1 MSEAV
6 EQSDLREGYEEIQ
19 FGPKTYIVP
28 TDWSTEQF
36 GDVFNRRRES
46 ISANKDEKIRYVG
59 LKHLNSGQVDL
70 AGYDEDGRKRSS
82 SRAFHEG
89 DVLFG
94 KLRPNLNKAAIAP
107 FSGICSSDII
117 PIYAEDEVLQR
128 YLPHLMHSKFVRD
141 RAVSTM
147 EGTNLPRTSW
157 DDIAK
162 TLIPLP
168 RKPEQLRI
176 ADILSTVDEE
186 IRQTDEII
194 DKTEELKQGLMQ
206 DLFKNGVNNAESAEV
221 RLGAK
226 VRKIPQHWDITRL
239 GEISDIKRG
248 ASPRPIGDRKY
259 FGGEIGW
266 IRISDITQTDT
277 KYVTEPSDFLSELGV
292 SESVLIEEGT
302 LVLSISATIG
312 KPAILQIEGCIHD
325 GIVALRNLRENVDI
339 EYLYYALQDLRPRI
353 QAQNQRAAGHQTNVN
368 SKVVKQSEV
377 PLPPLREQKKIADI
391 LGTVDRKLE
400 GEKERSKSL
409 HSLKRGLIQ
418 DLLTGKVRVVSDT

>member
-6 EQSDLREGYEEIQ
+6 EQSDLREGYEKIQ
-19 FGPKTYIVP
+19 FGPKTLIVP
-28 TDWSTEQF
+28 ADWSTERF

-46 ISANKDEKIRYVG
+46 ISADEDETIRYVG
-59 LKHLNSGQVDL
+59 LKHLNSGQIDI
-70 AGYDEDGRKRSS
+70 AGYDESGSERSS
-82 SRAFHEG
+82 SRAFREG

-117 PIYAEDEVLQR
+117 PIYAEDEILQR
-128 YLPHLMHSKFVRD
+128 YLPYLMHSRPVRD

-157 DDIAK
+157 GDIAK

-168 RKPEQLRI
+168 PKTEQFRI

-194 DKTEELKQGLMQ
+194 GKTEELKRGLMQ
-206 DLFKNGVNNAESAEV
+206 DLFKQGVNNHESAEV

-226 VRKIPQHWDITRL
+226 VRKIPQHWDVARL
-239 GEISDIKRG
+239 SELSDIKRG
-248 ASPRPIGDRKY
+248 ASPRPIGDEKY

-266 IRISDITQTDT
+266 IRISDITQTDS
-277 KYVTEPSDFLSELGV
+277 KYVTEPSDYLSELGV
-292 SESVLIEEGT
+292 SESVLIEAET

-312 KPAILQIEGCIHD
+312 KPAILQTEGCIHD
-325 GIVALRNLRENVDI
+325 GIVALRNLREDVDI

-368 SKVVKQSEV
+368 SKVVRQSEI
-377 PLPPLREQKKIADI
+377 PLPPLREQKKIAEI
-391 LGTVDRKLE
+391 LGRTDEKLE
-400 GEKERSKSL
+400 AEKEQSKKL
-409 HSLKRGLIQ
+409 QNLKRGLIQ
-418 DLLTGKVRVVSDT
+418 DLLTGKVRVNTD